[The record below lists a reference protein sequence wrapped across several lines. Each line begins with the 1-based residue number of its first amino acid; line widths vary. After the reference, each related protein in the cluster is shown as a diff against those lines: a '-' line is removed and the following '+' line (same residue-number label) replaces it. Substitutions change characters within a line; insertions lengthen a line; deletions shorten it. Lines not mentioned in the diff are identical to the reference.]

1 MSVDAKLDY
10 SVKKTSPTPEECY
23 LVVHELGK
31 LHPDVI
37 SANNDRRHT
46 FALQLLQSNNN
57 DFTSL
62 SSMANNTSTSITDAI
77 ISTMLSQNTTAANQ
91 NRAFAALKNTFYGWE
106 ECAAEANTVRIEDAI
121 RVAGLAKVRA
131 ERLLSMLQIIKNER
145 GEANFE
151 YLQNIQSTDEIVN
164 ELSRFKGMGPKTIS
178 CVLLFALGKPDFP
191 VDTHVLR
198 ISKLMGWIGQSFTRE
213 AAYDYLNQ
221 IVPDDCKLDLHCLL
235 VTHGKQCN
243 KCAAKGKAQFPP
255 SCTKQWVP
263 MMAIKSGTLVADNS
277 WSTSGPVI
285 KQENQL
291 ILSHSFKDIQPIIL
305 VAACSNNDV
314 MVKVEEHGLK

>member
-1 MSVDAKLDY
+1 MKAKRLSSMQSSVITTDAVISSNIKRIKAAAADEPVPSSSIHSMSVDAKLDY

-46 FALQLLQSNNN
+46 FALQKQLPQSNNN

-62 SSMANNTSTSITDAI
+62 SSIANNTSTPITDAI

-131 ERLLSMLQIIKNER
+131 ER
-145 GEANFE
+145 
-151 YLQNIQSTDEIVN
+151 
-164 ELSRFKGMGPKTIS
+164 
-178 CVLLFALGKPDFP
+178 
-191 VDTHVLR
+191 
-198 ISKLMGWIGQSFTRE
+198 FT
-213 AAYDYLNQ
+213 
-221 IVPDDCKLDLHCLL
+221 
-235 VTHGKQCN
+235 
-243 KCAAKGKAQFPP
+243 
-255 SCTKQWVP
+255 
-263 MMAIKSGTLVADNS
+263 
-277 WSTSGPVI
+277 
-285 KQENQL
+285 
-291 ILSHSFKDIQPIIL
+291 
-305 VAACSNNDV
+305 
-314 MVKVEEHGLK
+314 